1 MRPCDVPKTLMLEMK
16 HESETSVKRFTR
28 FLALTFALAPCIIG
42 SCSHPLK
49 IVTELAHFDLN
60 SLEGVLTESNVA
72 VDSAVSSDGTA
83 ALKITAPG
91 PTTVRLFELGDVDV
105 ENAKIVY
112 RAMLRSRKLSGKAYL
127 EMWVHFK
134 DGGEYFSRGLDRTI
148 TGTTNWMTMEIMF
161 ILEKGQN
168 PDNVKLNLVIEGKGT
183 VWIDDIV
190 ILKGPPIT

>member
-1 MRPCDVPKTLMLEMK
+1 MGM
-16 HESETSVKRFTR
+16 KRFTLC
-28 FLALTFALAPCIIG
+28 LALACALAWCIAG
-42 SCSHPLK
+42 SCSRPPK
-49 IVTELAHFDLN
+49 IVSELARYELN
-60 SLEGVLTESNVA
+60 SLDGVLTESNVA
-72 VDSAVSSDGTA
+72 VDSAISSDGTA
-83 ALKITAPG
+83 SLRITASG
-91 PTTVRLFELGDVDV
+91 PTTVRLFELGDLDV

-112 RAMLRSRKLSGKAYL
+112 RAMLRTRKLSGKAYL

>member
-1 MRPCDVPKTLMLEMK
+1 MGM
-16 HESETSVKRFTR
+16 KRFASV
-28 FLALTFALAPCIIG
+28 LALMCALAPCIIG
-42 SCSHPLK
+42 SCSRPPK
-49 IVTELAHFDLN
+49 IVTELARFELN
-60 SLEGVLTESNVA
+60 SLDGVLTESNVA
-72 VDSAVSSDGTA
+72 VDSTVSSDGTA
-83 ALKITAPG
+83 SLRIMAPG
-91 PTTVRLFELGDVDV
+91 PATVRLFELGDLDV

-112 RAMLRSRKLSGKAYL
+112 RAMLRTKKLSGKAYL

>member
-1 MRPCDVPKTLMLEMK
+1 MRM
-16 HESETSVKRFTR
+16 KRF
-28 FLALTFALAPCIIG
+28 ALCMALACVFVSCIVV
-42 SCSHPLK
+42 SCSRPPK
-49 IVTELAHFDLN
+49 IVSELARFELN
-60 SLEGVLTESNVA
+60 SLDGVLTESNVA
-72 VDSAVSSDGTA
+72 VDSTVSSDGTA
-83 ALKITAPG
+83 SLKITVPG
-91 PTTVRLFELGDVDV
+91 PTIVNLFELGDLDV

-127 EMWVHFK
+127 EMWVRFK

-168 PDNVKLNLVIEGKGT
+168 PDNVRLNLVIEGKGT

>member
-1 MRPCDVPKTLMLEMK
+1 VKTK
-16 HESETSVKRFTR
+16 W
-28 FLALTFALAPCIIG
+28 FALLTALICILAACIAG
-42 SCSHPLK
+42 SCSRPPK
-49 IVTELAHFDLN
+49 IVSELGRFELN
-60 SLEGVLTESNVA
+60 SLEGVLTETNVA

-83 ALKITAPG
+83 SLKIAAPG
-91 PTTVRLFELGDVDV
+91 PATIRLFELGDLDV

-112 RAMLRSRKLSGKAYL
+112 RAMLRTKKLSGKAYL

>member
-1 MRPCDVPKTLMLEMK
+1 MRM
-16 HESETSVKRFTR
+16 KRFAI
-28 FLALTFALAPCIIG
+28 FPALLCAFAPFIVG
-42 SCSHPLK
+42 SCSRPPK
-49 IVTELAHFDLN
+49 IVTELASYKLN

-72 VDSAVSSDGTA
+72 VDSTVSSDGVA
-83 ALKITAPG
+83 SLKITATG
-91 PTTVRLFELGDVDV
+91 PTTVCLFELGDVDV

-112 RAMLRSRKLSGKAYL
+112 RAMLRSQKLSGKAYL

-148 TGTTNWMTMEIMF
+148 DGTTNWMTMEIMF

-183 VWIDDIV
+183 VWIDDIL

>member
-1 MRPCDVPKTLMLEMK
+1 MGL
-16 HESETSVKRFTR
+16 KRFAL
-28 FLALTFALAPCIIG
+28 FLALMCALAPCIIG
-42 SCSHPLK
+42 SCSRPPK
-49 IVTELAHFDLN
+49 IVSELARYELN
-60 SLEGVLTESNVA
+60 SLEGVLTESNVE
-72 VDSAVSSDGTA
+72 VDSTVSSDGTA
-83 ALKITAPG
+83 SLKITAPG
-91 PTTVRLFELGDVDV
+91 PTIVNLFELGDLDV

>member
-1 MRPCDVPKTLMLEMK
+1 MRIKRLVPTAAIMLI
-16 HESETSVKRFTR
+16 
-28 FLALTFALAPCIIG
+28 LATCIIG
-42 SCSHPLK
+42 ACSRPPK
-49 IVTELAHFDLN
+49 IVSDLAHYDLN
-60 SLEGVLTESNVA
+60 SIEGIIDESSVA
-72 VDSAVSSDGTA
+72 VDSAVSNDGTA
-83 ALKITAPG
+83 SLKITTSG
-91 PTTVRLFELGDVDV
+91 PTTIRLFEIGDVDV

-112 RAMLRSRKLSGKAYL
+112 RAMLRTQKLSGKAYL

-148 TGTTNWMTMEIMF
+148 GGTTNWMTMEIMF

-168 PDNVKLNLVIEGKGT
+168 PDNVKLNLVIDGKGT

>member
-1 MRPCDVPKTLMLEMK
+1 MGMRRIALC
-16 HESETSVKRFTR
+16 
-28 FLALTFALAPCIIG
+28 LALICSFTPYIVG
-42 SCSHPLK
+42 SCSRPPK
-49 IVTELAHFDLN
+49 IVTELASYKLN
-60 SLEGVLTESNVA
+60 SLEGVIDESNVA
-72 VDSAVSSDGTA
+72 VDSTVSNDGTA
-83 ALKITAPG
+83 SLKITASD
-91 PTTVRLFELGDVDV
+91 PTTIRLFEIGDVDV

-112 RAMLRSRKLSGKAYL
+112 RAMLRTQKLSGKAYL

-168 PDNVKLNLVIEGKGT
+168 PDNVKLNLVIDGKGT

>member
-1 MRPCDVPKTLMLEMK
+1 
-16 HESETSVKRFTR
+16 
-28 FLALTFALAPCIIG
+28 
-42 SCSHPLK
+42 
-49 IVTELAHFDLN
+49 
-60 SLEGVLTESNVA
+60 
-72 VDSAVSSDGTA
+72 
-83 ALKITAPG
+83 
-91 PTTVRLFELGDVDV
+91 
-105 ENAKIVY
+105 
-112 RAMLRSRKLSGKAYL
+112 
-127 EMWVHFK
+127 MWVHFK

>member
-1 MRPCDVPKTLMLEMK
+1 MGM
-16 HESETSVKRFTR
+16 KRFTSV
-28 FLALTFALAPCIIG
+28 LALMCALAPCIVG
-42 SCSHPLK
+42 SCSRPPK
-49 IVTELAHFDLN
+49 IVSELGRYELN

-72 VDSAVSSDGTA
+72 VDSTVSSDGTA
-83 ALKITAPG
+83 SLKITAPG
-91 PTTVRLFELGDVDV
+91 PTTVRLFELGDLDV

-112 RAMLRSRKLSGKAYL
+112 RAMLRSQKLSGKAYL

-183 VWIDDIV
+183 VWIDDIL

>member
-1 MRPCDVPKTLMLEMK
+1 MEMK
-16 HESETSVKRFTR
+16 R
-28 FLALTFALAPCIIG
+28 FALFAALVCVLASCIIG
-42 SCSHPLK
+42 SCSRPPK
-49 IVTELAHFDLN
+49 IVSELAHYDLN

-72 VDSAVSSDGTA
+72 VDSTVSSDGTA
-83 ALKITAPG
+83 SLKITVPG
-91 PTTVRLFELGDVDV
+91 PTTVRLFELGDLDV

-112 RAMLRSRKLSGKAYL
+112 RAMLRSRKLSGRAYL
-127 EMWVHFK
+127 EMWVRFK

-148 TGTTNWMTMEIMF
+148 SGTTNWMTMEIMF

>member
-1 MRPCDVPKTLMLEMK
+1 MIGPWVHALPFVGAMK
-16 HESETSVKRFTR
+16 MKRFV
-28 FLALTFALAPCIIG
+28 LVQAIMCGLVPSIVG
-42 SCSHPLK
+42 SCSRPPK
-49 IVTELAHFDLN
+49 VVSELAHFDLN
-60 SLEGVLTESNVA
+60 SREGVLDESNVA
-72 VDSAVSSDGTA
+72 VDSTVSNDGIA
-83 ALKITAPG
+83 SLKITASG

-105 ENAKIVY
+105 ENAKVVY

-127 EMWVHFK
+127 EMWVHLK

-148 TGTTNWMTMEIMF
+148 SGTTNWMTMEIMF

>member
-1 MRPCDVPKTLMLEMK
+1 MRM
-16 HESETSVKRFTR
+16 RR
-28 FLALTFALAPCIIG
+28 FALSAALFCVLVPCIIA
-42 SCSHPLK
+42 SCSRPPK
-49 IVTELAHFDLN
+49 IVSELAHYELN
-60 SLEGVLTESNVA
+60 SLEGVLAESNVA
-72 VDSAVSSDGTA
+72 ADSAVSSDGTA
-83 ALKITAPG
+83 SLRVSAPG
-91 PTTVRLFELGDVDV
+91 PTTVNLFELGDVDV

-112 RAMLRSRKLSGKAYL
+112 RAMLRSEKLSGKSYL

-168 PDNVKLNLVIEGKGT
+168 PDNVRLNLVIEGKGT

>member
-1 MRPCDVPKTLMLEMK
+1 MRM
-16 HESETSVKRFTR
+16 KRFVFYTALIYI
-28 FLALTFALAPCIIG
+28 LAACIAG
-42 SCSHPLK
+42 SCSRPPK
-49 IVTELAHFDLN
+49 IVSELARYELN
-60 SLEGVLTESNVA
+60 SLEGVLTESNVT
-72 VDSAVSSDGTA
+72 VDSTVSSDGTA
-83 ALKITAPG
+83 SLKIAAPG
-91 PTTVRLFELGDVDV
+91 PTTVNLFELGDVDV

-112 RAMLRSRKLSGKAYL
+112 RAMLRTKKLSGKAYL